1 MATARSRKWL
11 ITINNPTEHG
21 FDHARIKAAVLDLPG
36 VLYWCMCDEQGDE
49 CETLHTH
56 VYVVCREAVSHTQID
71 ARFPSFHRDI
81 LLLACVGIPLC
92 GLGVGL
98 FKRLLSARA

>member
-1 MATARSRKWL
+1 MSSLLTSVGTVFTKVIEWVGTTAATIA
-11 ITINNPTEHG
+11 
-21 FDHARIKAAVLDLPG
+21 
-36 VLYWCMCDEQGDE
+36 DE
-49 CETLHTH
+49 
-56 VYVVCREAVSHTQID
+56 
-71 ARFPSFHRDI
+71 PI

>member
-1 MATARSRKWL
+1 MTIGSLMASVGEVFTAAIGWVGSVAA
-11 ITINNPTEHG
+11 TIAEEP
-21 FDHARIKAAVLDLPG
+21 
-36 VLYWCMCDEQGDE
+36 
-49 CETLHTH
+49 
-56 VYVVCREAVSHTQID
+56 
-71 ARFPSFHRDI
+71 I

>member
-1 MATARSRKWL
+1 MTELIASITSVFTAAIGWVGTTAS
-11 ITINNPTEHG
+11 TI
-21 FDHARIKAAVLDLPG
+21 AAQP
-36 VLYWCMCDEQGDE
+36 
-49 CETLHTH
+49 
-56 VYVVCREAVSHTQID
+56 
-71 ARFPSFHRDI
+71 I

>member
-1 MATARSRKWL
+1 MATL
-11 ITINNPTEHG
+11 I
-21 FDHARIKAAVLDLPG
+21 AAV
-36 VLYWCMCDEQGDE
+36 GDVFTAAIGWVGE
-49 CETLHTH
+49 VASTIAGE
-56 VYVVCREAVSHTQID
+56 
-71 ARFPSFHRDI
+71 PI

>member
-1 MATARSRKWL
+1 MSAL
-11 ITINNPTEHG
+11 ITAVGDVFT
-21 FDHARIKAAVLDLPG
+21 AAIGWVG
-36 VLYWCMCDEQGDE
+36 TVGTTVADE
-49 CETLHTH
+49 
-56 VYVVCREAVSHTQID
+56 
-71 ARFPSFHRDI
+71 PI